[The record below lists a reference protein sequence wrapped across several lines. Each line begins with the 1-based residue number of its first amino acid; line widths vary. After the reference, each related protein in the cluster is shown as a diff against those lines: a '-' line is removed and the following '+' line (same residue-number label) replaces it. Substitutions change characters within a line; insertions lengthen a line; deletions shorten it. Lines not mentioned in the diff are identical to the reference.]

1 MNLTGGL
8 PQLNILPATRI
19 NIVVEMLG
27 TEPAVTR
34 YPIFMGS
41 VIFHSGDKELA
52 LCFFLTKIDDLQL
65 QLLYLLKKVL

>member
-1 MNLTGGL
+1 MDLTGGL
-8 PQLNILPATRI
+8 PQLNIFPATRI

-34 YPIFMGS
+34 YPIFISS
-41 VIFHSGDKELA
+41 VSFISV
-52 LCFFLTKIDDLQL
+52 FFLTKIDDLQL